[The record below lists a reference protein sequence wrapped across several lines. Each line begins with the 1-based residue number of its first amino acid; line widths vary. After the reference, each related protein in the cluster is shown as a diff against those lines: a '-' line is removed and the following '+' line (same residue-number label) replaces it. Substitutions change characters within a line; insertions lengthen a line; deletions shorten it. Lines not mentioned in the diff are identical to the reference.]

1 MSADH
6 YCQLLNI
13 VYYCCWK
20 PVSAFV
26 LGVEDGIY
34 PLLQSSSVGAGSN
47 KANGGS
53 NGQPQAGGGANN
65 VGSARQQQQ
74 QQQQQQQP
82 QQQSQQ
88 GSKPVEC
95 NLCHRTF
102 KNIPALNGHMRL
114 HGGYFKKVRTRC
126 NISVYWAYTCTCVG
140 GIHPQKALS
149 FLHHCGEPLYLNFS
163 PVDMYMG
170 TAVAQWLR
178 CCATNREVAGSIP
191 DGVIEIF
198 HWHNPS
204 DRTMVL
210 GSTQPL
216 TEMGTRSIS
225 WG

>member
-13 VYYCCWK
+13 IYYCLK

-26 LGVEDGIY
+26 RGGEDGIY

-53 NGQPQAGGGANN
+53 NGQSQAGGGANS
-65 VGSARQQQQ
+65 VGSARQQQ

-126 NISVYWAYTCTCVG
+126 NISVYWAYTCTCLG
-140 GIHPQKALS
+140 GMHPQKAS
-149 FLHHCGEPLYLNFS
+149 VFFYITA
-163 PVDMYMG
+163 MG
-170 TAVAQWLR
+170 LFILI
-178 CCATNREVAGSIP
+178 NL
-191 DGVIEIF
+191 F
-198 HWHNPS
+198 KF
-204 DRTMVL
+204 
-210 GSTQPL
+210 
-216 TEMGTRSIS
+216 
-225 WG
+225 